1 VEFRADLHCHSSYS
15 DGTKT
20 PKEILF
26 LAKEKWLKG
35 LSITDH
41 DTVDGYREDL
51 FLLSKKLGIELIT
64 GVEISALYERETI
77 HILGYNFD
85 YRSSDL
91 KSFLKDVKKKRFE
104 RNMKILENLEK
115 LGMKI
120 EEKELKSLKEKGTFG
135 RPQIADLMVSKG
147 YAKSFKEAF
156 QKYLKD
162 GGKCFVL
169 GEKYSVKEVID
180 KLHEVKAKAILA
192 HPHQIKDERVLREVL
207 NLEFDGVEV
216 HCGYMNFP
224 GKWVDTAREKNWIMT
239 GGSDFHGSE
248 KTYTAL
254 GSSYTSKEM
263 FDRLKD

>member
-1 VEFRADLHCHSSYS
+1 MKSPE
-15 DGTKT
+15 
-20 PKEILF
+20 EILF
-26 LAKEKWLKG
+26 LAKEKGLKG

-41 DTVDGYREDL
+41 DTVDAYTEEL
-51 FLLSKKLGIELIT
+51 FLLSKKLCIELLT
-64 GVEISALYERETI
+64 GVEISSLYGRETI
-77 HILGYNFD
+77 HILGYGFD
-85 YRSSDL
+85 YKSKIL
-91 KSFLKDVKKKRFE
+91 KSFLRSVKIKRFE

-120 EEKELKSLKEKGTFG
+120 EKEELKSLKEKGTFG
-135 RPQIADLMVSKG
+135 RPQIANLLVAKG
-147 YAKSFKEAF
+147 YVKNFKEAF

-180 KLHEVKAKAILA
+180 KLHEIKAKAILA
-192 HPHQIKDERVLREVL
+192 HPHQIKDERILKEIL

-216 HCGYMNFP
+216 HCGYMDFP
-224 GKWVDTAREKNWIMT
+224 GKWSDIAKEKNWIMT
-239 GGSDFHGSE
+239 GGSDFHGAE
-248 KTYTAL
+248 KMYGNI